1 MEYHKIKN
9 IADQERMLEEILSLR
24 SEIRSQ
30 REKKRRLNTTQ
41 HEKYTKIFEPV
52 TSTIAKLAPQAAP
65 QPAPADAP
73 APAHAPPEPDQEVK
87 EEDEKFYDEPN
98 NELFRRALYEVPE
111 NLRSDGVLG
120 LDIKTHTIGDYE
132 YEIEGDKLRCV
143 NEDSDD
149 EAVFEINSLE
159 LWMLLLVKNP
169 TRIQLKLKT
178 GKEYLPFVYEFKDI
192 ADRLQLIVTSQHF
205 HGFHLRKKYKILQE
219 LEHAGGGFL
228 FTTRPPVRPDTVV
241 VPSDKVGLLRKLY
254 TAVAELRAGNTS
266 MQNIVVPLA
275 AEARR
280 LGCLPRNLLS
290 PEEETWVFA

>member
-1 MEYHKIKN
+1 MEYHKIKD
-9 IADQERMLEEILSLR
+9 IEDQERMLEEMLSLR

-30 REKKRRLNTTQ
+30 REKKRRVNTTQ

-65 QPAPADAP
+65 QPAPA
-73 APAHAPPEPDQEVK
+73 HAPPQPNQEVK

-98 NELFRRALYEVPE
+98 NELFRQALYEVPE
-111 NLRSDGVLG
+111 NLRSDGLLG
-120 LDIKTHTIGDYE
+120 LDVTTHTIGDYE
-132 YEIEGDKLRCV
+132 YEVEGDKLRCV
-143 NEDSDD
+143 NENSDD
-149 EAVFEINSLE
+149 EAVFEVNSVE

-178 GKEYLPFVYEFKDI
+178 EKEYLPFVYEFKDI
-192 ADRLQLIVTSQHF
+192 ADRLQLIASSQHF
-205 HGFHLRKKYKILQE
+205 SGFHLRKKYKILQE
-219 LEHAGGGFL
+219 LQHAGTGFL
-228 FTTRPPVRPDTVV
+228 FTTRPPVKPDTVV
-241 VPSDKVGLLRKLY
+241 VPSDKAGLLRKLY

-290 PEEETWVFA
+290 PEEETWVYA

>member
-1 MEYHKIKN
+1 MMEYQKIKD
-9 IADQERMLEEILSLR
+9 IADQERMLEEMLSLR
-24 SEIRSQ
+24 SQIRSQ

-52 TSTIAKLAPQAAP
+52 TSTIAKLAPPQPAP
-65 QPAPADAP
+65 QPAPEH
-73 APAHAPPEPDQEVK
+73 AHPQPDQEVK

-98 NELFRRALYEVPE
+98 NELFRQALYEVPE
-111 NLRSDGVLG
+111 KLRSDGVLG
-120 LDIKTHTIGDYE
+120 LDITTHTIGDYE
-132 YEIEGDKLRCV
+132 YEIEGNKLRCV

-192 ADRLQLIVTSQHF
+192 ADRLQLIATSHHF
-205 HGFHLRKKYKILQE
+205 FGFHLRKKYKILEE

-228 FTTRPPVRPDTVV
+228 FTARPPVRHETVV
-241 VPSDKVGLLRKLY
+241 VSSDKVGLLRKLY